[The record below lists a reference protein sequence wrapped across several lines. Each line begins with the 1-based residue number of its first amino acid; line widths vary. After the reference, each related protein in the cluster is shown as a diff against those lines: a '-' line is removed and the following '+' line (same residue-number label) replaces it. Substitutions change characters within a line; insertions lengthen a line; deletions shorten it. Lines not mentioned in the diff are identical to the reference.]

1 MRKEYKRLS
10 RRTRQLLSGSE
21 GVDVEFKREI
31 AGVKHKT
38 LIAFANSRKGGAIL
52 IGIDEYTSDDGL
64 QRGLIVGCDVSDH
77 ARLQIQNMA
86 VSCLPPI
93 QVFIVT
99 ENTDD
104 KPLLRVEVPSGQQR
118 PYCSPSGEYSI
129 RADGRNRA
137 LLRDEMLQ
145 IFIERESEQFV
156 QRFKHAVSRLENQ
169 LTEMDHELRG
179 GVDKMLGDITR
190 LDQDT
195 AHLLQDLY
203 GRSEDL
209 KEETEHSR
217 RHDEK
222 MERVIRKLKHGLD
235 HKYKELARR
244 LNEVNSRL
252 DAILKHLDIDD
263 PIQQNARK
271 HIVELARQIDRKDS
285 PALLAEFVEVMSH
298 IYPELEK
305 ALIER
310 WVSEA
315 IHPANPGLLS

>member
-10 RRTRQLLSGSE
+10 RRTRQLLSGGE
-21 GVDVEFKREI
+21 GIEVEFKREI
-31 AGVKHKT
+31 AGLKHKT

-52 IGIDEYTSDDGL
+52 IGVDEFTSEDGL
-64 QRGLIVGCDVSDH
+64 QRGHIVGCDVSDH

-93 QVFIVT
+93 QVMIVT

-104 KPLLRVEVPSGQQR
+104 KPLLRIEVPSGSQR

-169 LTEMDHELRG
+169 LAEMDHELRG

-195 AHLLQDLY
+195 ANLLQDLY

-222 MERVIRKLKHGLD
+222 MERVIRKLKRGLD
-235 HKYKELARR
+235 HKYRELARR
-244 LNEVNSRL
+244 INEVNLRVE
-252 DAILKHLDIDD
+252 AIIAHLAIED
-263 PIQQNARK
+263 PLRRK
-271 HIVELARQIDRKDS
+271 AHQHIVEMAQQLDGKDN
-285 PALLAEFVEVMSH
+285 AELVSDFVDVMSH
-298 IYPELEK
+298 VYPELEP
-305 ALIER
+305 AVIER
-310 WVSEA
+310 WVAQA
-315 IHPANPGLLS
+315 IFPGDD